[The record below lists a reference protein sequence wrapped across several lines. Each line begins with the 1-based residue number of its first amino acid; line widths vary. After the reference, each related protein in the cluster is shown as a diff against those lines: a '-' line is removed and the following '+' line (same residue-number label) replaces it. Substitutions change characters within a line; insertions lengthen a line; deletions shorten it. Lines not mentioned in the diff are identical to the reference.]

1 MVKRTLALAATA
13 MAIFAAAGTNF
24 TRAAG
29 SAGTWKGFVTDDLC
43 AKNGLA
49 QAGDAKCPKQ
59 CVAEKGSKYALYS
72 PSDDKTYIL
81 NPQDKMEAL
90 AGKRVTIKGTLDG
103 DVITVSNISLTAK
116 K

>member
-1 MVKRTLALAATA
+1 MVKRTVVLAAVA
-13 MAIFAAAGTNF
+13 LVILAAAGMSF

-29 SAGTWKGFVTDDLC
+29 TEGTWKGFVTDDLC

-49 QAGDAKCPKQ
+49 QVDDAVCPKQ

-81 NPQDKMEAL
+81 NPQEKMDAL

-103 DVITVSNISLTAK
+103 GVITVSNVTVTPK